1 MRISTEQYFDSSAAR
16 YSSNFSNVTKTQQQ
30 IDSGVR
36 IQTAAD
42 DPVGAARLLLLQQ
55 QQDMLGQY
63 AGNIGTMKNSLNS
76 EESVLASINTALQRA
91 SELAL
96 KVAGKGG
103 GGISDDDRKAVASEI
118 GEIEKQVLSLLNSK
132 DSSGHFLF
140 AGGKSD
146 TPPYA
151 RNSDGTYSY
160 QGDETPL
167 SLKVSDTLSMVANDT
182 GKSILEGTTNAGRTQ
197 VTLQPPSV
205 NDGKIWLSAGTVT
218 SPSSYDKSFTEGQ
231 PYKLTFLSSTQY
243 TVTDSTGK
251 DVTSET
257 AGNGVFDATK
267 EGSSSISL
275 RGVSF
280 DIDQNLKG
288 VKPGAD
294 TDAVY
299 KDRVYTLETK
309 PDTFSV
315 SRTPSNTSTAQLSAG
330 RVTSPAD
337 YSSTFP
343 NKGAV
348 VKFTSAT
355 DYEVYAQPI
364 TADSRPVSNGTLVP
378 AVPGTPGPPPV
389 PGTPATITAA
399 GVTLEVSGT
408 PGVGDQFAVASN
420 NHKTQ
425 SALDTLSQ
433 LRQALETPSDG
444 DPVAQGKLTDV
455 ANATITNLQASYAQV
470 DMVRGSVGARLNTL
484 QIQES
489 ENTSMVLANKSTISS
504 IADTDVS
511 TAAIDLA
518 FQQSML
524 QASQLAFVKISQL
537 SLFSKM

>member
-1 MRISTEQYFDSSAAR
+1 MRISTEQYFNTSASR
-16 YSSNFSNVTKTQQQ
+16 YSNNFSNVTNTQQK

-63 AGNIGTMKNSLNS
+63 AGNMSSMKNSLNS
-76 EESVLASINTALQRA
+76 EESVLEGINTALQRA

-118 GEIEKQVLSLLNSK
+118 GEIEKQVFSLLNSK
-132 DSSGHFLF
+132 DSSGHYLF

-167 SLKVSDTLSMVANDT
+167 SMKISDTLSMVANDT
-182 GKSILEGTTNAGRTQ
+182 GKSVLEGTANAGRTQ
-197 VTLQPPSV
+197 ATLQPPAV
-205 NDGKIWLSAGTVT
+205 NDGKVWVSAGAVT
-218 SPSSYDKSFTEGQ
+218 SQSKYDSSFTEGQ
-231 PYKLTFLSSTQY
+231 PYKLTFISSTQY
-243 TVTDSTGK
+243 TVSDSAGK
-251 DVTSET
+251 DITSET

-280 DIDQNLKG
+280 DVSQNLKDI
-288 VKPGAD
+288 KSGAD

-299 KDRVYTLETK
+299 QDRVYTLEGK
-309 PDTFSV
+309 PDSFNV
-315 SRTPSNTSTAQLSAG
+315 SRTPSNTSTAQLAAG
-330 RVTSPAD
+330 QVTSQAD

-348 VKFTSAT
+348 IKFTSAT

-364 TADSRPVSNGTLVP
+364 NADSKPVSNGTM
-378 AVPGTPGPPPV
+378 V
-389 PGTPATITAA
+389 PGTPAIPGPPDIPAVPAKITAV
-399 GVTLEVSGT
+399 GVTFEVSGA
-408 PGVGDQFAVASN
+408 PDIGDQFAVGSST
-420 NHKTQ
+420 HKTQ

-455 ANATITNLQASYAQV
+455 VNATITNLQASYAQV
-470 DMVRGSVGARLNTL
+470 DMVRGSIGARLNSL

-504 IADTDVS
+504 IGDTDVATVS
-511 TAAIDLA
+511 IDLA
-518 FQQSML
+518 FQKAML
-524 QASQLAFVKISQL
+524 EASQLAFVKISQL
-537 SLFSKM
+537 SLFNKM

>member
-1 MRISTEQYFDSSAAR
+1 MRISTEQYFDTSASR
-16 YSSNFSNVTKTQQQ
+16 YSNNFSNVTKTQQQ

-63 AGNIGTMKNSLNS
+63 SVNIGSMKNSLNS
-76 EESVLASINTALQRA
+76 EESVLEGINTALQRA

-132 DSSGHFLF
+132 DSSGHYLF

-151 RNSDGTYSY
+151 RNSDGTYTY
-160 QGDETPL
+160 QGDESSL
-167 SLKVSDTLSMVANDT
+167 SLRVSDTLSLVVNDT
-182 GKSILEGTTNAGRTQ
+182 GKSILEGTANAGRTQ
-197 VTLQPPSV
+197 ATLQPPAV
-205 NDGKIWLSAGTVT
+205 NDGQVWVSAGAVT
-218 SPSSYDKSFTEGQ
+218 SPSKYDSSFTADQ
-231 PYKLTFLSSTQY
+231 PYKLTFISSSQY
-243 TVTDSTGK
+243 TVSDASGN
-251 DVTSET
+251 DITSET
-257 AGNGVFDATK
+257 ATNGVFDATK
-267 EGSSSISL
+267 EGSGSINL

-280 DIDQNLKG
+280 DVSQNLKDI
-288 VKPGAD
+288 KPGAD

-299 KDRVYTLETK
+299 AGREYVLEGK
-309 PDTFSV
+309 PDTFNV

-330 RVTSPAD
+330 QVTDTTA

-348 VKFTSAT
+348 IKFTSAT
-355 DYEVYAQPI
+355 EYEVYAQPI
-364 TADSRPVSNGTLVP
+364 TGDSKPVSNGTVTAGTP
-378 AVPGTPGPPPV
+378 ALPGPPPV
-389 PGTPATITAA
+389 PAIPDKITAA
-399 GVTLEVSGT
+399 GVTFDVSGA
-408 PGVGDQFAVASN
+408 PGAGDQFAVGSN
-420 NHKTQ
+420 THKTQ

-433 LRQALETPSDG
+433 LRVALETPSDG
-444 DPVAQGKLTDV
+444 DPVAQGRLTDV

-470 DMVRGSVGARLNTL
+470 DTVRGSIGARLNTL

-489 ENTSMVLANKSTISS
+489 ENVSMVLANKSTVAAIG
-504 IADTDVS
+504 DTDVAS
-511 TAAIDLA
+511 ASIDLA
-518 FQQSML
+518 FQQAML
-524 QASQLAFVKISQL
+524 EASQLAFVKISQL